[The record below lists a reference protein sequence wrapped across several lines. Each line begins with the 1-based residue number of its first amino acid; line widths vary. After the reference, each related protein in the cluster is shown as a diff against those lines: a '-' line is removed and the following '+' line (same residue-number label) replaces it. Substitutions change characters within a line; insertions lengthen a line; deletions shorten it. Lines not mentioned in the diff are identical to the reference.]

1 MDDAVWL
8 SSGGLDSLLCLHLL
22 RERGTSALPTF
33 VNYGQI
39 NCSKELGSLLTA
51 CDKYDFPKPV
61 IFDVSGFGA
70 VILLS
75 RVPESGKIH
84 IVQNGLIRATEL
96 VLAQWPSTRL
106 LSSES
111 PETPV

>member
-22 RERGTSALPTF
+22 RERGTSALTTF

-70 VILLS
+70 VIRTGLTDTSLRVNEDAFTPNRNMLFLLLASSLAYS
-75 RVPESGKIH
+75 RG
-84 IVQNGLIRATEL
+84 IRN
-96 VLAQWPSTRL
+96 
-106 LSSES
+106 
-111 PETPV
+111 